1 MYRKNL
7 ILECSEIQREKSVR
21 TGLIVTKGDK
31 MKQKQQVQQ
40 LMYKGILFTQM
51 SQVTDTV
58 EEMLIDNEVM
68 FGGELNR
75 KLAEWVMRTEEIRND
90 LTEMAIEEIE
100 AFED

>member
-1 MYRKNL
+1 
-7 ILECSEIQREKSVR
+7 
-21 TGLIVTKGDK
+21 
-31 MKQKQQVQQ
+31 MKKQQVQQ

-51 SQVTDTV
+51 SQVTDTI

-68 FGGELNR
+68 FGEELNR
-75 KLAEWVMRTEEIRND
+75 KLTDWLMSTEEIRND

>member
-1 MYRKNL
+1 
-7 ILECSEIQREKSVR
+7 
-21 TGLIVTKGDK
+21 

-58 EEMLIDNEVM
+58 EEMLSDNEVM

>member
-1 MYRKNL
+1 M
-7 ILECSEIQREKSVR
+7 
-21 TGLIVTKGDK
+21 
-31 MKQKQQVQQ
+31 KQQVQQ

-75 KLAEWVMRTEEIRND
+75 KLAEWVMRTEEIRKD
-90 LTEMAIEEIE
+90 ITEMAIEEIE

>member
-1 MYRKNL
+1 M
-7 ILECSEIQREKSVR
+7 R
-21 TGLIVTKGDK
+21 TRLIVTKGDT
-31 MKQKQQVQQ
+31 MKKQQVQQ

>member
-1 MYRKNL
+1 
-7 ILECSEIQREKSVR
+7 
-21 TGLIVTKGDK
+21 
-31 MKQKQQVQQ
+31 MKKQQVQQ

-75 KLAEWVMRTEEIRND
+75 KLAEWVMRTEEIRKD

>member
-1 MYRKNL
+1 
-7 ILECSEIQREKSVR
+7 
-21 TGLIVTKGDK
+21 
-31 MKQKQQVQQ
+31 MKKQQVQQ
-40 LMYKGILFTQM
+40 LLYKGILHTQM
-51 SQVTDTV
+51 GLTEDIV
-58 EEMLIDNEVM
+58 EEMLLDGEVM

>member
-1 MYRKNL
+1 
-7 ILECSEIQREKSVR
+7 
-21 TGLIVTKGDK
+21 
-31 MKQKQQVQQ
+31 MKKQQVQQ
-40 LMYKGILFTQM
+40 LLYKGILHTQM

-58 EEMLIDNEVM
+58 EEMLLDNEVM

>member
-1 MYRKNL
+1 
-7 ILECSEIQREKSVR
+7 
-21 TGLIVTKGDK
+21 
-31 MKQKQQVQQ
+31 MKKQQVQQ

-58 EEMLIDNEVM
+58 EEMLLDNEVM

>member
-1 MYRKNL
+1 
-7 ILECSEIQREKSVR
+7 
-21 TGLIVTKGDK
+21 
-31 MKQKQQVQQ
+31 MKKQQVQQ

-90 LTEMAIEEIE
+90 ITEMAIEEIE

>member
-1 MYRKNL
+1 MNK
-7 ILECSEIQREKSVR
+7 
-21 TGLIVTKGDK
+21 
-31 MKQKQQVQQ
+31 KQQVQQ

>member
-1 MYRKNL
+1 
-7 ILECSEIQREKSVR
+7 
-21 TGLIVTKGDK
+21 
-31 MKQKQQVQQ
+31 MKKQQVEQ

-58 EEMLIDNEVM
+58 EEMLTDNEVM

>member
-1 MYRKNL
+1 MNK
-7 ILECSEIQREKSVR
+7 
-21 TGLIVTKGDK
+21 
-31 MKQKQQVQQ
+31 KQVEQ

-58 EEMLIDNEVM
+58 EEMLLDNEVM

>member
-1 MYRKNL
+1 
-7 ILECSEIQREKSVR
+7 
-21 TGLIVTKGDK
+21 
-31 MKQKQQVQQ
+31 MKKQQVQQ
-40 LMYKGILFTQM
+40 LLYKGILHTQM
-51 SQVTDTV
+51 GLTEDIV
-58 EEMLIDNEVM
+58 EEMLLDNEVM

>member
-1 MYRKNL
+1 
-7 ILECSEIQREKSVR
+7 
-21 TGLIVTKGDK
+21 
-31 MKQKQQVQQ
+31 MKKQQVQQ

-58 EEMLIDNEVM
+58 EEMLIDNDVM

-75 KLAEWVMRTEEIRND
+75 KLAEWVMRTEEICND

>member
-1 MYRKNL
+1 
-7 ILECSEIQREKSVR
+7 
-21 TGLIVTKGDK
+21 
-31 MKQKQQVQQ
+31 MKKQQVQQ

-58 EEMLIDNEVM
+58 EEMLTDNEVM

>member
-1 MYRKNL
+1 
-7 ILECSEIQREKSVR
+7 
-21 TGLIVTKGDK
+21 

-90 LTEMAIEEIE
+90 LTEMVIEEIE